1 MAQRMEEHS
10 IADPPLLLNQ
20 LILHD
25 GDMSSGTAEAI
36 HPNLNQKRSASAK
49 EGRCGAASRLSGRI
63 PGPKG
68 KRSIKEFLKRL

>member
-1 MAQRMEEHS
+1 MAQGMEEAP

-25 GDMSSGTAEAI
+25 GDMSSGTPKLMQ
-36 HPNLNQKRSASAK
+36 PNLNQKRSASAK

>member
-1 MAQRMEEHS
+1 MAQGMEKAP

-20 LILHD
+20 L
-25 GDMSSGTAEAI
+25 
-36 HPNLNQKRSASAK
+36 NLNQKRSASAK
-49 EGRCGAASRLSGRI
+49 EGRCVAASRLSGRI